1 MLAGAL
7 SSGKRVIDRLK
18 EIAVLSQKDAK
29 NLVDKV
35 IGASKLPQCQVD
47 VTWTEDAFIRFANNG
62 ITTSGYRI
70 TQQISISSVTED
82 KREGNAVV
90 TEWNDEALQRGLKQA
105 EDLARISKPNP
116 EDMPALGPQQYLTL
130 SNYDSYTGAARGDA
144 MIPHVKAVIE
154 NAKAGQLTAA
164 GFIQRSSNAVAVCN
178 KAGLFGYHTFTDCSL
193 TNTMRTAGGAS
204 SGWASQTSV
213 SLKDVNGEAVG
224 RLSAEKAHRGAG
236 KKRNLD
242 PGKYTVILEAA
253 GVSDLMGIL
262 ADNFG
267 ARGAEQG
274 QSCLSKQGGGT
285 HLGEKMF
292 PEYITLRSDP
302 LDTKL
307 ATTPWG
313 PSLLPNKRLP
323 WIEKGVVKNLYYDRF
338 WASKAEKEPTPAPGN
353 VVLDGQEH
361 TIEELIASVD
371 RGLLV
376 TRLYY
381 IRTLQPQTLQ
391 LTGLTRD
398 GVFLVEKGKVTDPV
412 TNFRWNESPVRVLQ
426 NTKMLGRASRAQGSE
441 TGSSIVPAIV
451 VDDFNLASVSDAV

>member
-1 MLAGAL
+1 M
-7 SSGKRVIDRLK
+7 
-18 EIAVLSQKDAK
+18 LSQREAR
-29 NLVDKV
+29 NLIDKV

-70 TQQISISSVTED
+70 TQQIAVNSVTED
-82 KREGNAVV
+82 KREGSAVI
-90 TEWNDEALQRGLKQA
+90 TEWTDEALLRGVRQA

-116 EDMPALGPQQYLTL
+116 EDMPALGPQKYLTL
-130 SNYDSYTGAARGDA
+130 SNYDDGAAAARGDV

-154 NAKAGQLTAA
+154 SAKAGQLTAA
-164 GFIQRSSNAVAVCN
+164 GFIQRSANAVAVGN
-178 KAGLFGYHTFTDCSL
+178 KAGLFGHHTYTDCSL

-213 SLKDVNGEAVG
+213 SLKDLNGETVG
-224 RLSAEKAHRGAG
+224 RRSAEKAARGAG

-262 ADNFG
+262 AGNFG
-267 ARGAEQG
+267 ARSAEQG
-274 QSCLSKQGGGT
+274 QSFLSKQGGGT

-292 PEYITLRSDP
+292 PEFVTLRSDP
-302 LDTKL
+302 LDTRL

-313 PSLLPNKRLP
+313 PSLLPNERIP
-323 WIEKGVVKNLYYDRF
+323 WIDKGVVKNLYYDRY
-338 WASKAEKEPTPAPGN
+338 WASKAGKEPTPAPGN
-353 VVLDGQEH
+353 VVLDGQAH
-361 TIEELIASVD
+361 TLDELIASVE

-376 TRLYY
+376 TRLWY

-391 LTGLTRD
+391 MTGLTRD

-426 NTKMLGRASRAQGSE
+426 NTRMLSQPSRAQGSE
-441 TGSSIVPAIV
+441 WGASVVPAIV

>member
-1 MLAGAL
+1 
-7 SSGKRVIDRLK
+7 
-18 EIAVLSQKDAK
+18 
-29 NLVDKV
+29 
-35 IGASKLPQCQVD
+35 LPQCQVD

-70 TQQISISSVTED
+70 TQQIAVNSVTED
-82 KREGNAVV
+82 KREGSAVI
-90 TEWNDEALQRGLKQA
+90 TEWTDEALLRGVRQA

-116 EDMPALGPQQYLTL
+116 EDMPALGPQKYLTL
-130 SNYDSYTGAARGDA
+130 SNYDDGAAAARGDM

-154 NAKAGQLTAA
+154 SAKAGQLTAA
-164 GFIQRSSNAVAVCN
+164 GFIQRSANAVAVGN
-178 KAGLFGYHTFTDCSL
+178 KAGLLGYHTYTDCSL

-213 SLKDVNGEAVG
+213 SLKDLNGETVG
-224 RLSAEKAHRGAG
+224 RRSAEKAARGAG

-262 ADNFG
+262 AGNFG
-267 ARGAEQG
+267 ARSAEQG
-274 QSCLSKQGGGT
+274 QSFLSKQGGGT

-292 PEYITLRSDP
+292 PEFVTLRSDP
-302 LDTKL
+302 LDTRL

-313 PSLLPNKRLP
+313 PSLLPNERIP
-323 WIEKGVVKNLYYDRF
+323 WIDKGVVKNLYYDRY
-338 WASKAEKEPTPAPGN
+338 WASKAGKEPTPAPGN
-353 VVLDGQEH
+353 VVLDGQAH
-361 TIEELIASVD
+361 TLDELIASVE

-376 TRLYY
+376 TRLWY

-391 LTGLTRD
+391 MTGLTRD

-426 NTKMLGRASRAQGSE
+426 NTRMLSQPSRAQGSE
-441 TGSSIVPAIV
+441 WGASVVPAIV